1 MLVRGLGGQ
10 GDALRGAD
18 YREGKIPESRR
29 GTDFTASYYT
39 VRRFSGNHH
48 DHLIGEAALLRAIPS
63 RRHVE
68 VGLARRHRLV
78 HETGPKNGRS
88 YQPVRSA
95 GKRRAIQVIGDS
107 RGGGLPL
114 QAD

>member
-10 GDALRGAD
+10 GAAVGGED
-18 YREGKIPESRR
+18 YREVQSPESRR

-39 VRRFSGNHH
+39 VRRFSGNHR
-48 DHLIGEAALLRAIPS
+48 DHLIGEAALLRPIPS

-68 VGLARRHRLV
+68 VSLARRHRLV

-88 YQPVRSA
+88 YQPVGSA
-95 GKRRAIQVIGDS
+95 GKRRAVQVIGDS
-107 RGGGLPL
+107 RGRGLPF